1 MSGRTVLVVSLWIR
15 EGAVAQFEAF
25 ERQVALIQGRHGA
38 RIERAIRVAGAA
50 ANAAEPFE
58 VHVVS
63 FPSADALA
71 AYRADPELTALADLR
86 ATIFTRTT
94 FVEGADVALY

>member
-1 MSGRTVLVVSLWIR
+1 MSERTILVASLWIR
-15 EGAVAQFEAF
+15 ADAVAEFEAF
-25 ERQVALIQGRHGA
+25 ERRVAGIQARYGA
-38 RIERAIRVAGAA
+38 RIERAIRVAGPA

-63 FPSADALA
+63 FPSEQALA
-71 AYRADPELTALADLR
+71 AYRADPDVAALAELR

-94 FVEGADVALY
+94 FVVGADVAVY

>member
-1 MSGRTVLVVSLWIR
+1 MSQRTILVASLWIR
-15 EGAVAQFEAF
+15 DGAVADFEAF
-25 ERQVALIQGRHGA
+25 ERRVAKIQAKHGA
-38 RIERAIRVAGAA
+38 RIERAIRVSGPA

-63 FPSADALA
+63 FPSAEALA
-71 AYRADPELTALADLR
+71 AYRADPELASLAALR

-94 FVEGADVALY
+94 FVSGVDVALY

>member
-1 MSGRTVLVVSLWIR
+1 MSERTVLVASLWIR
-15 EGAVAQFEAF
+15 VGAVAQFEAF
-25 ERQVALIQGRHGA
+25 ERRVAAIQARHGG
-38 RIERAIRVAGAA
+38 RIERAIRVAGPA

-63 FPSADALA
+63 FPTPQALA
-71 AYRADPELTALADLR
+71 AYRADPQLSALADLR

-94 FVEGADVALY
+94 FVEGTDVPVY

>member
-1 MSGRTVLVVSLWIR
+1 MSERMILVASLWIR
-15 EGAVAQFEAF
+15 ADAVAQFEAF
-25 ERQVALIQGRHGA
+25 ERRVAAIQARHGA
-38 RIERAIRVAGAA
+38 RIERAIRIAGPA

-63 FPSADALA
+63 FPSGQALA
-71 AYRADPELTALADLR
+71 AYRADPDLTALAELR

-94 FVEGADVALY
+94 FVVGADVGIY

>member
-1 MSGRTVLVVSLWIR
+1 MSERTILVASLWIR
-15 EGAVAQFEAF
+15 AGAVAEFEAF
-25 ERQVALIQGRHGA
+25 ER
-38 RIERAIRVAGAA
+38 RVAGPA

-63 FPSADALA
+63 FPTEQALA
-71 AYRADPELTALADLR
+71 AYRADPDLAALAELR

-94 FVEGADVALY
+94 FVVGADVAAY